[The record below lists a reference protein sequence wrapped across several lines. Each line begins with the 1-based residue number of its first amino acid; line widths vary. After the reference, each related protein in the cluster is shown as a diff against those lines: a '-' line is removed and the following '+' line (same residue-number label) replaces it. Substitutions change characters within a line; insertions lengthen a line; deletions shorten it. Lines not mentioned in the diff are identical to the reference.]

1 MRCKAVITILS
12 LFMYISIFPHS
23 IDAKGSHETGA
34 VTFFYEASTE
44 QDYATVR
51 LIEANLSGLFDEVI
65 IQSFEEAEEVPIQS
79 NVVVGYTRN
88 ADTAEHVVLQQIL
101 ANYNGPVIA
110 LGQFFKVAPQLPD
123 WESKNYIP
131 VHTIANMTL
140 HKVYMQRH
148 VKIDTSSQ
156 VLQYAKGY
164 NEEVPLIV
172 QHNEHRALLLE
183 HYTQLE
189 AQILMN
195 GLFALY
201 SEKYEDFSHPS
212 YIVVENINPLTDT
225 EKLTEVANEFIDRN
239 IPLVLS
245 VSSIYI
251 NDESNTRAALSD
263 SVPLVRLLAELQRQG
278 AIIIVNDYIDYGIN
292 ANNDVEIADDT
303 EQAFADFDQVS
314 GRTVSQLNGQH
325 ASSIGKNNF
334 STAIQI
340 LVQKDLFPA
349 AFYSQNDRLLQAD
362 YLEMAEY
369 TSTFFG
375 ELSLSDDASIEKQGP
390 LFISEPILLNRQKLF
405 PITLSAPQYNY
416 DDPLLAMKIEIDR
429 IIQVDNA
436 VLSTTFSIYDEL
448 STLSA
453 IFSTFENVPNMQWY
467 DFQQEPFHIQTDKF
481 QIENEEGI
489 YKVQSSWTII
499 HELKWRFHDRPME
512 IILWVLVFLPIA
524 FVILFTV
531 NIFFLR
537 LRYRKNLF
545 EERT

>member
-12 LFMYISIFPHS
+12 LFMFISIFQQS

-34 VTFFYEASTE
+34 VTFLYEANTE
-44 QDYATVR
+44 QEYATVR
-51 LIEANLSGLFDEVI
+51 LIEANLSGLFNEVI
-65 IQSFEEAEEVPIQS
+65 IQSFEEAEEGPIQS

-88 ADTAEHVVLQQIL
+88 ADTSEHAVLQQIL

-110 LGQFFKVAPQLPD
+110 LGQFFKVAPQFPD

-131 VHTIANMTL
+131 VHTIATMTL
-140 HKVYMQRH
+140 HKLYMLRH
-148 VKIDTSSQ
+148 VQIDTSSQ

-172 QHNEHRALLLE
+172 QHNEHRALFLE

-195 GLFALY
+195 ELFAYY
-201 SEKYEDFSHPS
+201 SEKYEDSSHPS
-212 YIVVENINPLTDT
+212 YIVVEHINPLTDT
-225 EKLTEVANEFIDRN
+225 EKLTEVATEFIDRN

-292 ANNDVEIADDT
+292 ANNEVEIADDT
-303 EQAFADFDQVS
+303 EQAFADLDKVS
-314 GRTVSQLNGQH
+314 GQTASLTGQH
-325 ASSIGKNNF
+325 ASLIGKNNF

-362 YLEMAEY
+362 YLEMADY

-375 ELSLSDDASIEKQGP
+375 ELSLSDDPSIEKQGP

-436 VLSTTFSIYDEL
+436 VLSTTFSMYDEL

-453 IFSTFENVPNMQWY
+453 ILSTFENVPNMQWY
-467 DFQQEPFHIQTDKF
+467 DFQHEPFHIQTDKF

-489 YKVQSSWTII
+489 YKVQSSWTTID
-499 HELKWRFHDRPME
+499 ELKWRFRDRPLE

-524 FVILFTV
+524 FVILFTG

>member
-12 LFMYISIFPHS
+12 LFMFISIFQQS

-34 VTFFYEASTE
+34 VTFLYEANTE
-44 QDYATVR
+44 QEYATVR
-51 LIEANLSGLFDEVI
+51 LIEANLSGLFNEVI
-65 IQSFEEAEEVPIQS
+65 IQSFEEAEEGPIQS

-88 ADTAEHVVLQQIL
+88 ADTSEHAVLQQIL
-101 ANYNGPVIA
+101 AKYNGPVIA
-110 LGQFFKVAPQLPD
+110 LGQFFKVAPQFPD

-131 VHTIANMTL
+131 VHTIATMTL
-140 HKVYMQRH
+140 HKLYMLRH
-148 VKIDTSSQ
+148 VQIDTSSQ

-172 QHNEHRALLLE
+172 QHNEHRALFLE

-195 GLFALY
+195 ELFAYY
-201 SEKYEDFSHPS
+201 SEKYEDSSHPS
-212 YIVVENINPLTDT
+212 YIVVEHINPLTDT
-225 EKLTEVANEFIDRN
+225 EKLTEVATEFIDRN

-292 ANNDVEIADDT
+292 ANNEVEIADDT
-303 EQAFADFDQVS
+303 EQAFADLDKVS
-314 GRTVSQLNGQH
+314 GQTASLTGQH
-325 ASSIGKNNF
+325 ASLIGKNNF

-362 YLEMAEY
+362 YLEMADY

-375 ELSLSDDASIEKQGP
+375 ELSLSDDPSIEKQGP

-436 VLSTTFSIYDEL
+436 VLSTTFSMYDEL

-453 IFSTFENVPNMQWY
+453 ILSTFENVPNMQWY
-467 DFQQEPFHIQTDKF
+467 DFQHEPFHIQTDKF

-489 YKVQSSWTII
+489 YKVQSSWTTID
-499 HELKWRFHDRPME
+499 ELKWRFRDRPLE

-524 FVILFTV
+524 FVILFTG

>member
-12 LFMYISIFPHS
+12 LFMFISIFQQS

-34 VTFFYEASTE
+34 VTFLYEANTE
-44 QDYATVR
+44 QEYATVR

-65 IQSFEEAEEVPIQS
+65 IQSFEEAEEGPIQS
-79 NVVVGYTRN
+79 NIVVGYTRN
-88 ADTAEHVVLQQIL
+88 ADTSEHAVLQQIL

-110 LGQFFKVAPQLPD
+110 LGQFFKVAPQFPD

-131 VHTIANMTL
+131 VHTIATMTL
-140 HKVYMQRH
+140 HKLYMLRH
-148 VKIDTSSQ
+148 VQIDTSSQ

-172 QHNEHRALLLE
+172 QHNEHRALFLE

-189 AQILMN
+189 AQISMN
-195 GLFALY
+195 ELFAYY
-201 SEKYEDFSHPS
+201 SEKYEDSSHPS
-212 YIVVENINPLTDT
+212 YIVVEHINPLTDT
-225 EKLTEVANEFIDRN
+225 EKLTEVATEFIDRN

-292 ANNDVEIADDT
+292 ANNEVEIADDT
-303 EQAFADFDQVS
+303 EQAFADLDKVS
-314 GRTVSQLNGQH
+314 GQTASLTGQH
-325 ASSIGKNNF
+325 ASLIGKNNF

-362 YLEMAEY
+362 YLEMADY

-375 ELSLSDDASIEKQGP
+375 ELSLSDDPSIEKQGP

-436 VLSTTFSIYDEL
+436 VLSTTFSMYDEL

-453 IFSTFENVPNMQWY
+453 ILSTFENVPNMQWY
-467 DFQQEPFHIQTDKF
+467 DFQHEPFHIQTDKF

-489 YKVQSSWTII
+489 YKVQSSWTTID
-499 HELKWRFHDRPME
+499 ELKWRFRDRPLE

-524 FVILFTV
+524 FVILFTG